1 MTSDSL
7 PPVVKDRRTSPRQRV
22 LQTGILVSAN
32 GQYTWDC
39 SIRDISTT
47 GARVAVAA
55 VNLTEITYLI
65 HVRAEIAFEVK
76 VARASSREVGLTF
89 LKRLPLDRNLD
100 QNLLFL
106 WRLCLERASR

>member
-1 MTSDSL
+1 MFPINPSESQAIAAL
-7 PPVVKDRRTSPRQRV
+7 PMQASAGEGGAHPGMLRSNSSPH
-22 LQTGILVSAN
+22 GSA
-32 GQYTWDC
+32 Q
-39 SIRDISTT
+39 IPL
-47 GARVAVAA
+47 RVAVAA

-65 HVRAEIAFEVK
+65 HVRAEIGFEVK